1 MHYNTVYNE
10 NIEADLKLLC
20 ESCHS
25 KEHGFEI
32 KTTKKIKS
40 GFRMMYKSYEEA
52 MEQIISSKK
61 DYAIAI
67 HIKNL
72 FTYNKIEI
80 YIQST
85 EISKSFKV
93 AKSKVSMI
101 IKAMVDN
108 KLLMRVDRGVY
119 RLNPFMY
126 LPYRSE
132 AEVLQ
137 REWKFIEEKQKISVI
152 STS

>member
-1 MHYNTVYNE
+1 M
-10 NIEADLKLLC
+10 
-20 ESCHS
+20 
-25 KEHGFEI
+25 EHTIVSRILTKKTLNDKTGELEETDFKEI
-32 KTTKKIKS
+32 KEKKQIKG
-40 GFRMMYKSYEEA
+40 GFRMVY
-52 MEQIISSKK
+52 K
-61 DYAIAI
+61 DYDTVLLSIVKSGKDLELLLFI
-67 HIKNL
+67 RDL

-137 REWKFIEEKQKISVI
+137 REWKFIEEKQKSQ
-152 STS
+152 S

>member
-1 MHYNTVYNE
+1 MEFTTVSRILTQQTLNKITGE
-10 NIEADLKLLC
+10 IEDVEYK
-20 ESCHS
+20 
-25 KEHGFEI
+25 EI
-32 KTTKKIKS
+32 KEKKQIRG
-40 GFRMMYKSYEEA
+40 GFRMVY
-52 MEQIISSKK
+52 K
-61 DYAIAI
+61 DYDTVLLSIVKSGKDLELLLFI
-67 HIKNL
+67 RDL

-137 REWKFIEEKQKISVI
+137 REWKFIEEKQKSQ
-152 STS
+152 S

>member
-1 MHYNTVYNE
+1 MEFTTVSRILTQPTLNKITGE
-10 NIEADLKLLC
+10 IEDVEYK
-20 ESCHS
+20 
-25 KEHGFEI
+25 EI
-32 KTTKKIKS
+32 KEKKQIRG
-40 GFRMMYKSYEEA
+40 GFRMVY
-52 MEQIISSKK
+52 K
-61 DYAIAI
+61 DYDTVLLSIVKSGKDLELLLFI
-67 HIKNL
+67 RDL

-137 REWKFIEEKQKISVI
+137 REWKFIEEKQKSQ
-152 STS
+152 S